1 MPLRTKVPANS
12 DTFRGA
18 AATSTW
24 QREAAPKERR
34 VEPQETNPPSVAT
47 AAEAAALLA
56 PLFSSDSAEKI
67 AVLHLDRDRRLIA
80 IAEYQGTADEA
91 ELPVRPILSE
101 ALQIGAEALIVA
113 HNHPSGDTAPSE
125 ADRQGTRDLS
135 DTARRLGITLYDH
148 LIFGGGDCRSMRGLG
163 LL

>member
-1 MPLRTKVPANS
+1 VERQDNS
-12 DTFRGA
+12 
-18 AATSTW
+18 S
-24 QREAAPKERR
+24 
-34 VEPQETNPPSVAT
+34 PPVAT
-47 AAEAAALLA
+47 AADAAALLG
-56 PLFSSDSAEKI
+56 PLFSGGLSEKI

-80 IAEYQGTADEA
+80 IAEYDGAADEA

-101 ALQIGAEALIVA
+101 ALQMGAEALIVA
-113 HNHPSGDTAPSE
+113 HNHPSGDTEPSE

-135 DTARRLGITLYDH
+135 DTARRLGITVYDH

>member
-1 MPLRTKVPANS
+1 MDPP
-12 DTFRGA
+12 G
-18 AATSTW
+18 TSS
-24 QREAAPKERR
+24 
-34 VEPQETNPPSVAT
+34 PPVAT

-56 PLFSSDSAEKI
+56 PLFSGGAVEKI
-67 AVLHLDRDRRLIA
+67 AVLHLDRERRLIA
-80 IAEYQGTADEA
+80 IAEYEGTVDEA

-101 ALQIGAEALIVA
+101 ALRIGAEALIVA

-148 LIFGGGDCRSMRGLG
+148 LIFGDGDCRSMRGLG